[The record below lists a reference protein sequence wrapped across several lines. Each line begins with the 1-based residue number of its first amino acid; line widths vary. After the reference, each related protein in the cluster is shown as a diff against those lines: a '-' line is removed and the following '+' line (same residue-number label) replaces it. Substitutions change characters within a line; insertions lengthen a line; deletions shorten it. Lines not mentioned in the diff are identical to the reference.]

1 MNYLVYIEYS
11 AENLQ
16 FFLWYR
22 DYVKRFNE
30 LPRSERTLA
39 PEWTAEQAEAE
50 TLTSQA
56 TAAAATQIPISK
68 EAAAILNCS
77 DFVVPS
83 VSMVELK
90 SSDPFHTPPRTPTT
104 TGSIAQFESAE
115 SEHGST
121 AKNPGKSFQHKAAGA
136 FAEADL
142 KWQPCT
148 LFQKKNSHLLTERVQ
163 AKRPWQSRFS
173 LSEKKSLVSLQLILP
188 TALLDSSTSPQRSVP
203 LSYTR

>member
-39 PEWTAEQAEAE
+39 PEWTAEQAEAD

-68 EAAAILNCS
+68 EAAAILNGS

-104 TGSIAQFESAE
+104 TGSIAQFESPE

-148 LFQKKNSHLLTERVQ
+148 LFQKKKSHLLTERVQ
-163 AKRPWQSRFS
+163 AKRSWQSRFS
-173 LSEKKSLVSLQLILP
+173 LSEKKSLVSLQFILP
-188 TALLDSSTSPQRSVP
+188 TAPLDSSTSPQRSVP

>member
-22 DYVKRFNE
+22 DYVKRFSE
-30 LPRSERTLA
+30 LPQSERALA
-39 PEWTAEQAEAE
+39 PEWTAEQAESE

-56 TAAAATQIPISK
+56 TAAAAAQIPISQ
-68 EAAAILNCS
+68 EAAAILNGS
-77 DFVVPS
+77 DFVAPS

-90 SSDPFHTPPRTPTT
+90 SSDPFNTPPRTPTT
-104 TGSIAQFESAE
+104 TGSVAPFESAE

-148 LFQKKNSHLLTERVQ
+148 LFENLFFLTERVQ

-173 LSEKKSLVSLQLILP
+173 LSEKKSLVSLQFILP
-188 TALLDSSTSPQRSVP
+188 TAPLDSSTSPQRSVP

>member
-68 EAAAILNCS
+68 EAAAILNGS

-83 VSMVELK
+83 V
-90 SSDPFHTPPRTPTT
+90 
-104 TGSIAQFESAE
+104 
-115 SEHGST
+115 
-121 AKNPGKSFQHKAAGA
+121 
-136 FAEADL
+136 
-142 KWQPCT
+142 
-148 LFQKKNSHLLTERVQ
+148 
-163 AKRPWQSRFS
+163 
-173 LSEKKSLVSLQLILP
+173 
-188 TALLDSSTSPQRSVP
+188 TSPS
-203 LSYTR
+203 